1 MIAGFAVASILAF
14 LVVFWLIGV
23 VPEASK
29 AVATASG
36 AARIVASKELDD
48 DTKEREAQRAA
59 IGLLKGVFSIL
70 WRSAVAFVAAAVPVY
85 SGDAFGLVSADAVAE
100 FLSRWDMIVIASV
113 VIVAGYLAAQ
123 RLWPAR

>member
-1 MIAGFAVASILAF
+1 VIAGFAVASILAF

-70 WRSAVAFVAAAVPVY
+70 WRSAVAFVAAARWLAPASHETV
-85 SGDAFGLVSADAVAE
+85 SGGSSADSAPG
-100 FLSRWDMIVIASV
+100 SSGR
-113 VIVAGYLAAQ
+113 GLA
-123 RLWPAR
+123 